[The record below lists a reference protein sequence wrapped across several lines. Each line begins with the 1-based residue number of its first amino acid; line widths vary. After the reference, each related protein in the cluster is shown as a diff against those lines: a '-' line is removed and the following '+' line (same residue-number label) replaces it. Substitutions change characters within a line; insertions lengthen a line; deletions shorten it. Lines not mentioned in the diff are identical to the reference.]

1 MNATFITINGV
12 IVYSCGHFFVSTE
25 LNKRKYN
32 LQVRSSE
39 ETLHQGK
46 FKCER
51 KFKLRI
57 YLFFPPKCLM
67 YSSFRGSTVNGGTLT
82 STLQLYTKPLDSLEI
97 PPKVPPRRESI
108 CIHPAKPSL
117 LPNLVSTTNQ
127 ALKPVPVQQKIPTKL
142 AKEKDKVSKKKTH
155 KRAQSAGQEI
165 G

>member
-57 YLFFPPKCLM
+57 YFFFPPKCLM
-67 YSSFRGSTVNGGTLT
+67 YSSFRGGTLT
-82 STLQLYTKPLDSLEI
+82 STLQLYTKPFDSLEI